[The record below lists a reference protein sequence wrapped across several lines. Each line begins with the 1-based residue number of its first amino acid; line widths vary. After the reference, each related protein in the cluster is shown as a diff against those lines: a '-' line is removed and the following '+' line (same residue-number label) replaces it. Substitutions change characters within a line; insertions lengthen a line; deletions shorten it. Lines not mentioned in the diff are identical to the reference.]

1 MRAIGVFLI
10 RADQT
15 NDGRRVTQTGIA
27 IMSGGRTARVR
38 KASDGD
44 SPLAG
49 LSIDVMRE
57 TGNWA
62 GGAEDTI
69 RRAAEHAYFVAG
81 PGDEAE
87 LCVVLADDE
96 FVQALNKTYRGK
108 NKPTNVLSFPT
119 GAIPV
124 AVGPEP
130 LIGFGPRLL
139 GDVVLAQET
148 IAREAVEQGKSFA
161 HHLSHLVVHGVLHLL
176 GLDHED
182 DVEAEEMEALERDI
196 LEDLDISDPYA
207 STGHCDV

>member
-1 MRAIGVFLI
+1 MRAIGVFSI
-10 RADQT
+10 RVGQT

-96 FVQALNKTYRGK
+96 FVQDRKSTRLN
-108 NKPTNVLSFPT
+108 S
-119 GAIPV
+119 
-124 AVGPEP
+124 
-130 LIGFGPRLL
+130 
-139 GDVVLAQET
+139 
-148 IAREAVEQGKSFA
+148 
-161 HHLSHLVVHGVLHLL
+161 SH
-176 GLDHED
+176 
-182 DVEAEEMEALERDI
+182 
-196 LEDLDISDPYA
+196 
-207 STGHCDV
+207 